1 MIISKR
7 LRFEWDKEKE
17 KTNVKKHGVS
27 FIDAAQVFYDENALV
42 IYDEDHS
49 YNEERYVILGMCPN
63 GETYTVVYCLK
74 EQETVIRIISARKAV
89 KNEVIT
95 YFMKMGER

>member
-27 FIDAAQVFYDENALV
+27 FIDAAQVFTMRMHWLY
-42 IYDEDHS
+42 
-49 YNEERYVILGMCPN
+49 M
-63 GETYTVVYCLK
+63 TK
-74 EQETVIRIISARKAV
+74 IIH
-89 KNEVIT
+89 T
-95 YFMKMGER
+95 MKKDM